1 MKTSLKGASIAYH
14 VLGEDK
20 QPGFNYQE
28 FWANADFLETK
39 KYKCRNWLVLG
50 RNLLLPWL
58 D

>member
-1 MKTSLKGASIAYH
+1 MMKTSLKGASIAYH
-14 VLGEDK
+14 VLGEDE
-20 QPGFNYQE
+20 QE
-28 FWANADFLETK
+28 FWANTDFLETK